1 MRFLGRPLAAG
12 PDQTDDMAQ
21 LLEPSRVRVE
31 ACFFGELFP
40 ARKKPSEEPA
50 HKTDGDGNV
59 GQQQVRHVGKA
70 EDRAPFR
77 ATTYLAD
84 VRIVGYWNPPIS
96 AILLPQRTGTAQP

>member
-1 MRFLGRPLAAG
+1 MVL
-12 PDQTDDMAQ
+12 
-21 LLEPSRVRVE
+21 
-31 ACFFGELFP
+31 ACFFGELSP
-40 ARKKPSEEPA
+40 ASKKPSGKPA

-84 VRIVGYWNPPIS
+84 VRMVGYRNPTIS
-96 AILLPQRTGTAQP
+96 AILLPQRTATAQP